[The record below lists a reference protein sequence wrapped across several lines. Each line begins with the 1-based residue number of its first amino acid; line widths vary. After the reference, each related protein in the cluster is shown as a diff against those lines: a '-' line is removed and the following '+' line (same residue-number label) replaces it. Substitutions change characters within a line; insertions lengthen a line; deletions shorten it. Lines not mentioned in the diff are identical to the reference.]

1 MKTESTLNRL
11 SRICA
16 STWRHPTAK
25 WLMRGLGDVFY
36 FLAPL
41 AASFGLCIL
50 LVGVLGLCVLGMTG
64 LGKSGVGQKQSRL
77 NLFPTGKV
85 LEVEI
90 TVDEK
95 DWDTIRH
102 QSRNLFEAL
111 EAKRK
116 DGPVKG
122 PYTWVR
128 AKVKIDG
135 KEFPEVGLRKK
146 GFVGSQNTGRP
157 SLKIKLNHKD
167 NKAKLNGLTMLTF
180 NNNQQDTSLMSQT
193 MGYALYNAAGS
204 PAPRSGYARITL
216 NGKNLGVYS
225 HVESL
230 RKPLLKRG
238 FEDDRGVLYEGT
250 VVDFFE
256 GWDKAFEK
264 KIGKDRLGREKINQ
278 LIDILEQDDLPDVEQ
293 AIGKLVDLDSFYT
306 FWAIEGLIG
315 FWDGYTANNNNFFV
329 YLNPQTGKFHFLP
342 WGLDCAFEKYSKL
355 PGTSR
360 RAPLSVKT
368 KGRVAYRLYQVKS
381 CRERYAKT
389 IEDILDNY
397 WNEKKLI
404 AEIDYRHAM
413 LKPYLA
419 REQVGKVRVEGIQ
432 NFIRNRRDDLT
443 KEIAGGMP
451 VWTARP
457 DPPVILPN
465 FMKIFQPKGKGGGGD
480 IWTLAK
486 NGDLDGLKKAV
497 SKGANIN
504 GQNLLTGIT
513 PTSMAAL
520 NGKTEAIEFLLG
532 KGANINAKSR
542 DGGTALH
549 GAAFLGHIET
559 VNLLLSKGADPNIRN
574 KKGETPLD
582 SSSGEWNDGLRGIIE
597 LVAGL
602 MQIKVNMEDVKSGRP
617 KVAATLRNQ
626 GGKTGAVIARQSA
639 AENDKLKTDIW
650 IAAKKGNLAA
660 VKTFLARGI
669 KVNSPDPSGVTPL
682 SMAAL
687 AGEVETARFLIS
699 KGANVNVQHKDGA
712 TPLHFA
718 AFFGETE
725 VVELLLDNNAN
736 INMQNY
742 KGQTPLDNTSE
753 DWSKV
758 QFAIGLVG
766 GFFKIDVD
774 MEAAKSGRM
783 EVVKILRDHGGKP
796 GSGED

>member
-1 MKTESTLNRL
+1 MKTESTLKRL
-11 SRICA
+11 SR
-16 STWRHPTAK
+16 
-25 WLMRGLGDVFY
+25 GLGNVFY

-41 AASFGLCIL
+41 AAAIGLCIL
-50 LVGVLGLCVLGMTG
+50 LAGGLGLCVAGMTG
-64 LGKSGVGQKQSRL
+64 LGESGSGQQQSEL

-90 TVDEK
+90 TVDEE

-135 KEFPEVGLRKK
+135 EEFHEVGLRKK

-157 SLKIKLNHKD
+157 SLKIKLNHID
-167 NKAKLNGLTMLTF
+167 GQAQINGLTMLTF

-204 PAPRSGYARITL
+204 PAPRCGYARITL

-264 KIGKDRLGREKINQ
+264 KIGKDRLGREKINL
-278 LIDILEQDDLPDVEQ
+278 LIDVLEQDDLPDVEQ

-389 IEDILDNY
+389 IEYILDNH
-397 WNEKKLI
+397 WNEQKLI
-404 AEIDYRHAM
+404 AEIDHRHAM

-432 NFIRNRRDDLT
+432 NFIRNRRMDLT

-465 FMKIFQPKGKGGGGD
+465 FMKIFQPKGQGGGGD
-480 IWTLAK
+480 IWALTK
-486 NGDLDGLKKAV
+486 NGDLDGLKKSI
-497 SKGANIN
+497 SKGTNVN

-513 PTSMAAL
+513 PISMAAL
-520 NGKTEAIEFLLG
+520 NGKTEVIEFLLN
-532 KGANINAKSR
+532 KGADVNARSR

-559 VNLLLSKGADPNIRN
+559 VNLLLNKGANPNVRN

-582 SSSGEWNDGLRGIIE
+582 SSSGEWNDGLRGVIE
-597 LVAGL
+597 LVAGF
-602 MQIKVNMEDVKSGRP
+602 MQIKVDMEDVKAGRP

-626 GGKTGAVIARQSA
+626 GGKLSIVLGNQSTG
-639 AENDKLKTDIW
+639 ENNNPEKDIW
-650 IAAKKGNLAA
+650 TAAKNGNLAA
-660 VKTFLARGI
+660 VKTFLAKGI
-669 KVNSPDPSGVTPL
+669 KINSPDPIGATPL

-687 AGEVETARFLIS
+687 TGEVETARFLIN
-699 KGANVNVQHKDGA
+699 KGAEINVQHKDGA

-725 VVELLLDNNAN
+725 VVELLLENNAN
-736 INMQNY
+736 INLQNN
-742 KGQTPLDNTSE
+742 KGETPLDNASAE
-753 DWSKV
+753 WSKV
-758 QFAIGLVG
+758 QFALGLVG

-774 MEAAKSGRM
+774 MEAAKTGRM
-783 EVVKILRDHGGKP
+783 EAAIILRAKGGKR
-796 GSGED
+796 GSGLN